1 MASAS
6 SSPPHDD
13 DPFDLGPR
21 TPSGLARG
29 ARVALLRNSP
39 ATREGEIGV
48 SRSALRTAYTP
59 SSPLHAVSYAAATEG
74 AQRAVHFDSSEPDP
88 QPGDGPVTIANAADK
103 LVVAQNEVYS
113 AKLAVF
119 RAFCS
124 SFDDTAKQFTSGPAL
139 QFAQKFSSSF
149 LQYWTDVL
157 AGTHTNLPTTKPS
170 YATVVGTRHPA
181 PAVAGTTADPV
192 TAAPQNQWQQQLSP
206 RRQGQRHPLPRPTD
220 DFRVFARLRPG
231 HAADISRSFAVRTH
245 IADKLGID
253 RSRIPEA
260 HPCKTGWAI
269 RAADLATRDLLTE
282 RQAEWASDI
291 SAEIVET
298 RQEWYKYAVQG
309 CPRRLNNIFGEAI
322 DDEKAIRD
330 EVVTQTGQTPVMVIT
345 AKEGSDQSPTR
356 TLIISFAK
364 EVKHYWRLF
373 DTTSY
378 ARRITKTRPPKQRQH
393 RDKRPFRV
401 FQANVGKNGPSHDCA
416 LALADAERYEVILLQ
431 EPWTQVRDSR
441 CLTKTHPAYDTYSPV
456 STWEDI
462 DTRPRVMTY
471 IRRGA
476 RLLADQQRPALS
488 RDILWLVVN
497 GVTLVNV
504 YREPDVDSALEVLFA
519 WLIPSQCIIAG
530 DFNARH
536 HTWQVGPSRGHGG
549 HIAEW
554 AAEND
559 LALLNPINTP
569 TNAHGNTIDLAFSNI
584 LLAEATVEDHLATS
598 SDHFT
603 LSISLPALKPAT
615 LPPGKILLASDEE
628 LKRFK
633 ELVLSGTTI
642 IPQATTT
649 AADLDQLADAIID
662 LIQSAAR
669 AAGRQ
674 SQCRPRKAPWW
685 NEECAASVAE
695 LRCVR
700 RAFPLGFNRDVQ
712 LARRDLRRVVRRAKR
727 AYWRDLI
734 DSVQS
739 DKDVFKITRWLKRPG
754 VFRPPPLQVGEAII
768 ETQIGKAEA
777 LRHATLERRTVDD
790 DISDPWAPAEDTI
803 PIPFSPKVPIE
814 EVQDALLRTGNTSP
828 GSDNITVRL
837 LRTAWP
843 ALRCHIQRLYQGC
856 LSLGYHPLR
865 FKEAEV
871 VMIEKPGK
879 RDLSKTRAWRPI
891 SLLSCLGKG
900 LERLIARRL
909 AWASIRYGILHPQ
922 QIGALPKRSAVDLVT
937 ALVHDIETALA
948 HGQVA
953 TLITMDVQGAFD
965 TVMRNRLILRLRQ
978 QGWPPHLVGWTGS
991 FMQDRSAAIR
1001 FQDVKTPASPL
1012 RCGLAQGS
1020 PVSPILFALYIA
1032 PIYRL
1037 GNSDGRFGYADDTA
1051 MLRTGRTLEETT
1063 ALASQDMEELLAWG
1077 AANGVTF
1084 DPDKTEVMHFSRKK
1098 IPSRPS
1104 VFQGGTEII
1113 PGDAM
1118 RWLGLWLDR
1127 KLSFKFH
1134 VDEWSAKARRVANL
1148 LKGIANTK
1156 HGPLPRAVRRAV
1168 KACVE
1173 PTLFYGAEAWYP
1185 RQVAPSVANPN
1196 RLVSTQVKHLVLRLD
1211 KVLRHALRAALP
1223 VWKTTPIP
1231 AMHREAGTPPAT
1243 IALAA
1248 QQIRFSARLK
1258 SLDGRHPL
1266 VKRASRKPPRAW
1278 YTRNP
1283 SSTRRVKP
1291 TFQSRLQRTDQLLPK
1306 CHRPTLLP
1314 RHYSDTETSPLQTA
1328 NKAKTAGDF
1337 LEWLG
1342 TAAAATLIVYSDGS
1356 QLPNGAVGFGF
1367 AIHRNKQSLVQGSGR
1382 LGPSEVFDAEAIGAL
1397 EGLRAALRLG
1407 DTTSEVVVCT
1417 DNLAV
1422 ASCLRG
1428 NPADSSQDKF
1438 TKFQELA
1445 TSHGNVQVRW
1455 IPGHTNIPG
1464 NEEADGLAKAGCL
1477 QPEPPEAMP
1486 SLAHL
1491 RRLARQQ
1498 SRDAFKAWWS
1508 TEAPESYKTLDLEA
1522 TTSCPPEL
1530 ALPRATLHSLLAAR
1544 SRHGDFADYHERFN
1558 HDDARLDCSCG
1569 RRKTPEHPFYCRKVP
1584 PRLRMRLAPS
1594 PAEAIHHAVGK
1605 GFKAFV
1611 EMTSESSFFQR
1622 ICPRH

>member
-1 MASAS
+1 MMDTGRGASLSAVPGRSGANSRRAPSVAAALENRTRGDDGVAAGRRNVDEKPMPGIYLDWPSSMQVHRNPPNLRSAQPAAAAAMASAS
-6 SSPPHDD
+6 SSPPRDD
-13 DPFDLGPR
+13 DRFNLGPR
-21 TPSGLARG
+21 TPSGLARE
-29 ARVALLRNSP
+29 ARAALLRHSP

-88 QPGDGPVTIANAADK
+88 QSGDGPVSIANAADK

-170 YATVVGTRHPA
+170 YATVVGAGRPA
-181 PAVAGTTADPV
+181 PAAAGTTADPV
-192 TAAPQNQWQQQLSP
+192 SAAPQNQWQQQLPP
-206 RRQGQRHPLPRPTD
+206 RRQGQRKPLPPPTD
-220 DFRVFARLRPG
+220 DNQPRVARGNAIHCLHRLTTSGSSPASAPARPPTYLEVSPSG
-231 HAADISRSFAVRTH
+231 PTSPTNSASTGAASRKP
-245 IADKLGID
+245 IL
-253 RSRIPEA
+253 
-260 HPCKTGWAI
+260 
-269 RAADLATRDLLTE
+269 
-282 RQAEWASDI
+282 AEWASDI
-291 SAEIVET
+291 SAEIVEK
-298 RQEWYKYAVQG
+298 RQEWYTYAVQG
-309 CPRRLNNIFGEAI
+309 CPRRFNNIFGEAI

-330 EVVTQTGQTPVMVIT
+330 EVATQTGQTPVMVTT
-345 AKEGSDQSPTR
+345 AKHDSDQSPTR
-356 TLIISFAK
+356 TLIISFTK

-378 ARRITKTRPPKQRQH
+378 ARRITKTRPPKQCDNCWDYHSRCSCGRQPRCKNCGRIGH
-393 RDKRPFRV
+393 ALDTCTATQQCANCRGPHAVDFSLCPARPRKVNGVVRSLNRPEKDRVCRMGLRLFQQHTAKPASSLPREVSSSPEPQSATASDTTSMSSRSTPTSSDAITPEPERENSAPQALKAPPTPLACEILAEPSSLGLHAHAVALFYVSPRNSGTWGSHLQPATSHFAKEAPPCLPRPVPMNRRPSQRQRDKRPFRV

-488 RDILWLVVN
+488 RDILWIVVN

-504 YREPDVDSALEVLFA
+504 YREPNVDTALEVLFA
-519 WLIPSQCIIAG
+519 WSIPSQCIIAG

-615 LPPGKILLASDEE
+615 LPPGKTLLASDEE
-628 LKRFK
+628 LKRFT
-633 ELVLSGTTI
+633 ELVVSGATI
-642 IPQATTT
+642 IPQAATT
-649 AADLDQLADAIID
+649 AADLDRLADAIID
-662 LIQSAAR
+662 LIQTAAR
-669 AAGRQ
+669 ATGRR
-674 SQCRPRKAPWW
+674 SQRRPRKAPWW

-734 DSVQS
+734 DGVQS
-739 DKDVFKITRWLKRPG
+739 DKDT
-754 VFRPPPLQVGEAII
+754 
-768 ETQIGKAEA
+768 
-777 LRHATLERRTVDD
+777 
-790 DISDPWAPAEDTI
+790 SAEDTI

-879 RDLSKTRAWRPI
+879 RDLSKTR
-891 SLLSCLGKG
+891 SCLEAHITALMPWQRTGKAYRSPLG
-900 LERLIARRL
+900 LGLDT
-909 AWASIRYGILHPQ
+909 
-922 QIGALPKRSAVDLVT
+922 RSAVDLVA

-948 HGQVA
+948 NGQVA
-953 TLITMDVQGAFD
+953 TLVTMDVQGAFD

-978 QGWPPHLVGWTGS
+978 QGWPPHLVRWAGS

-1001 FQDVKTPASPL
+1001 FQDVTTPASPL

-1063 ALASQDMEELLAWG
+1063 ALASRDMEELLAWG

-1098 IPSRPS
+1098 SPSRPS
-1104 VFQGGTEII
+1104 VFQGGTEIESTATA
-1113 PGDAM
+1113 PDEADLLTGRSDTSCRRASA
-1118 RWLGLWLDR
+1118 LHPAEALHSGCEAQPLR
-1127 KLSFKFH
+1127 KS
-1134 VDEWSAKARRVANL
+1134 
-1148 LKGIANTK
+1148 
-1156 HGPLPRAVRRAV
+1156 LPR
-1168 KACVE
+1168 
-1173 PTLFYGAEAWYP
+1173 
-1185 RQVAPSVANPN
+1185 
-1196 RLVSTQVKHLVLRLD
+1196 
-1211 KVLRHALRAALP
+1211 
-1223 VWKTTPIP
+1223 PIKK
-1231 AMHREAGTPPAT
+1231 MG
-1243 IALAA
+1243 
-1248 QQIRFSARLK
+1248 
-1258 SLDGRHPL
+1258 D
-1266 VKRASRKPPRAW
+1266 
-1278 YTRNP
+1278 
-1283 SSTRRVKP
+1283 
-1291 TFQSRLQRTDQLLPK
+1291 D
-1306 CHRPTLLP
+1306 
-1314 RHYSDTETSPLQTA
+1314 SD
-1328 NKAKTAGDF
+1328 
-1337 LEWLG
+1337 
-1342 TAAAATLIVYSDGS
+1342 
-1356 QLPNGAVGFGF
+1356 
-1367 AIHRNKQSLVQGSGR
+1367 
-1382 LGPSEVFDAEAIGAL
+1382 
-1397 EGLRAALRLG
+1397 
-1407 DTTSEVVVCT
+1407 
-1417 DNLAV
+1417 
-1422 ASCLRG
+1422 
-1428 NPADSSQDKF
+1428 
-1438 TKFQELA
+1438 A
-1445 TSHGNVQVRW
+1445 TSH
-1455 IPGHTNIPG
+1455 
-1464 NEEADGLAKAGCL
+1464 
-1477 QPEPPEAMP
+1477 
-1486 SLAHL
+1486 
-1491 RRLARQQ
+1491 
-1498 SRDAFKAWWS
+1498 
-1508 TEAPESYKTLDLEA
+1508 
-1522 TTSCPPEL
+1522 
-1530 ALPRATLHSLLAAR
+1530 ATLHP
-1544 SRHGDFADYHERFN
+1544 ADGCEAPTKER
-1558 HDDARLDCSCG
+1558 LE
-1569 RRKTPEHPFYCRKVP
+1569 P
-1584 PRLRMRLAPS
+1584 MR
-1594 PAEAIHHAVGK
+1594 
-1605 GFKAFV
+1605 
-1611 EMTSESSFFQR
+1611 
-1622 ICPRH
+1622 C

>member
-1 MASAS
+1 MTRR
-6 SSPPHDD
+6 
-13 DPFDLGPR
+13 PR
-21 TPSGLARG
+21 
-29 ARVALLRNSP
+29 
-39 ATREGEIGV
+39 
-48 SRSALRTAYTP
+48 
-59 SSPLHAVSYAAATEG
+59 
-74 AQRAVHFDSSEPDP
+74 Q
-88 QPGDGPVTIANAADK
+88 
-103 LVVAQNEVYS
+103 
-113 AKLAVF
+113 
-119 RAFCS
+119 
-124 SFDDTAKQFTSGPAL
+124 
-139 QFAQKFSSSF
+139 
-149 LQYWTDVL
+149 
-157 AGTHTNLPTTKPS
+157 
-170 YATVVGTRHPA
+170 
-181 PAVAGTTADPV
+181 
-192 TAAPQNQWQQQLSP
+192 
-206 RRQGQRHPLPRPTD
+206 
-220 DFRVFARLRPG
+220 
-231 HAADISRSFAVRTH
+231 
-245 IADKLGID
+245 
-253 RSRIPEA
+253 
-260 HPCKTGWAI
+260 
-269 RAADLATRDLLTE
+269 
-282 RQAEWASDI
+282 
-291 SAEIVET
+291 
-298 RQEWYKYAVQG
+298 
-309 CPRRLNNIFGEAI
+309 
-322 DDEKAIRD
+322 
-330 EVVTQTGQTPVMVIT
+330 
-345 AKEGSDQSPTR
+345 
-356 TLIISFAK
+356 
-364 EVKHYWRLF
+364 
-373 DTTSY
+373 
-378 ARRITKTRPPKQRQH
+378 QH

-401 FQANVGKNGPSHDCA
+401 FQANVGKDGPSHDCA
-416 LALADAERYEVILLQ
+416 LALADAERYEVIPLQ

-504 YREPDVDSALEVLFA
+504 YREPHVDTALEVLFA
-519 WLIPSQCIIAG
+519 RPMPSQCIIAG

-549 HIAEW
+549 RIAEW
-554 AAEND
+554 AAQND

-584 LLAEATVEDHLATS
+584 SLAEATVEDHLATS

-603 LSISLPALKPAT
+603 LSISLPALRPAA

-628 LKRFK
+628 LKRFT
-633 ELVLSGTTI
+633 ELVISGATI

-649 AADLDQLADAIID
+649 A
-662 LIQSAAR
+662 
-669 AAGRQ
+669 
-674 SQCRPRKAPWW
+674 APWW

-695 LRCVR
+695 LRCIR
-700 RAFPLGFNRDVQ
+700 RGILLGFNREVQ

-727 AYWRDLI
+727 AYWRD
-734 DSVQS
+734 
-739 DKDVFKITRWLKRPG
+739 KDVFKLTRWLKRG
-754 VFRPPPLQVGEAII
+754 VFRPPPLQVGETII
-768 ETQIGKAEA
+768 ETQIGKAEV
-777 LRHATLERRTVDD
+777 LRHATLERRTADD
-790 DISDPWAPAEDTI
+790 DISNPWTPAEDTI

-843 ALRCHIQRLYQGC
+843 ALRYHIQRLYQGC

-879 RDLSKTRAWRPI
+879 RDLSKTRTWRPI

-922 QIGALPKRSAVDLVT
+922 QIGALPKRSAVDLVA

-948 HGQVA
+948 NGQVA
-953 TLITMDVQGAFD
+953 TLVTMDVQGAFD

-978 QGWPPHLVGWTGS
+978 QGWPPHLVRWAGS

-1001 FQDVKTPASPL
+1001 FQDVTTPASPL

-1063 ALASQDMEELLAWG
+1063 ALASRDMEELLVWG

-1098 IPSRPS
+1098 SPSRPS
-1104 VFQGGTEII
+1104 VFQGGTEIV
-1113 PGDAM
+1113 PGN
-1118 RWLGLWLDR
+1118 
-1127 KLSFKFH
+1127 
-1134 VDEWSAKARRVANL
+1134 WSAKARRVANL

-1185 RQVAPSVANPN
+1185 GEVAPSLANPN
-1196 RLVSTQVKHLVLRLD
+1196 RIVSTQVKHLVLRLD
-1211 KVLRHALRAALP
+1211 KVLRHAVRAALP
-1223 VWKTTPIP
+1223 VWKTTQTP
-1231 AMHREAGTPPAT
+1231 AIHREAGTPPAS

-1266 VKRASRKPPRAW
+1266 VKRASRKPPRALH
-1278 YTRNP
+1278 TRNP

-1291 TFQSRLQRTDQLLPK
+1291 TFQSRLQRADQLLPK
-1306 CHRPTLLP
+1306 CHRPAPLP
-1314 RHYSDTETSPLQTA
+1314 RHYSDTEASPLQTA
-1328 NKAKTAGDF
+1328 NKAETAGDF

-1342 TAAAATLIVYSDGS
+1342 TSAAATLIVYSDGS
-1356 QLPNGAVGFGF
+1356 QFANGAVGFGF
-1367 AIHRNKQSLVQGSGR
+1367 AVHRDKQYLVQGSGR
-1382 LGPSEVFDAEAIGAL
+1382 LGPSEVFDAEAAGAL

-1407 DTTSEVVVCT
+1407 NTTSNVVVCT

-1477 QPEPPEAMP
+1477 QPEPPGAMP

-1491 RRLARQQ
+1491 RRRARQQ

-1508 TEAPESYKTLDLEA
+1508 TEAPQSYKPLNLEA
-1522 TTSCPPEL
+1522 TVSCPPEL

-1544 SRHGDFADYHERFN
+1544 SRQGDFADYHERFN

-1569 RRKTPEHPFYCRKVP
+1569 RRKAPEHPFYCRKIS
-1584 PRLRMRLAPS
+1584 PRLRMRQTPS
-1594 PAEAIHHAVGK
+1594 PAKVIHHAVAK
-1605 GFKAFV
+1605 CFKAFV

-1622 ICPRH
+1622 ICPRRRRALRSAEALHSSCEAELEGKSLPRPIASDEHRQRRIVACNSTSRGRCEAPTKELLELMRC

>member
-74 AQRAVHFDSSEPDP
+74 AQRAVHFDSSEPDQ

-149 LQYWTDVL
+149 LQYWTNVL

-170 YATVVGTRHPA
+170 CATVVGTRRPA
-181 PAVAGTTADPV
+181 PAAAGTTADPV
-192 TAAPQNQWQQQLSP
+192 TAAPQNQWQQQLPP
-206 RRQGQRHPLPRPTD
+206 RRQGQRHPLPPPTD

-282 RQAEWASDI
+282 RQTEWASDI

-373 DTTSY
+373 DTISY

-441 CLTKTHPAYDTYSPV
+441 CFTKTHPAYDTYSPV

-628 LKRFK
+628 LKH
-633 ELVLSGTTI
+633 
-642 IPQATTT
+642 
-649 AADLDQLADAIID
+649 LDQLADAIID

-700 RAFPLGFNRDVQ
+700 RAFPLGFNRHVQ

-754 VFRPPPLQVGEAII
+754 VFRPPPLQVGETII

-777 LRHATLERRTVDD
+777 LRHATLERRTADD
-790 DISDPWAPAEDTI
+790 DIPDPWAPAEDTI

-828 GSDNITVRL
+828 GSDNIT
-837 LRTAWP
+837 
-843 ALRCHIQRLYQGC
+843 GC

-879 RDLSKTRAWRPI
+879 RDLSKARAWRPI

-922 QIGALPKRSAVDLVT
+922 QVGALPKRSAVDLVA

-948 HGQVA
+948 NSQVA
-953 TLITMDVQGAFD
+953 TLVTMDVQGAFD

-978 QGWPPHLVGWTGS
+978 QGWPTHLVRWAGS

-1063 ALASQDMEELLAWG
+1063 ALASRDMEELLAWG

-1134 VDEWSAKARRVANL
+1134 VDEWSAKARRVANV

-1185 RQVAPSVANPN
+1185 GETAPSVANPN
-1196 RLVSTQVKHLVLRLD
+1196 RLVSTQIKHLVLRLD
-1211 KVLRHALRAALP
+1211 KVLRHAVRAALP

-1231 AMHREAGTPPAT
+1231 AMYREAGTPPAH

-1266 VKRASRKPPRAW
+1266 VKRASRKPPRA
-1278 YTRNP
+1278 RQNP

-1291 TFQSRLQRTDQLLPK
+1291 TFQTRLQRTDQLLPK
-1306 CHRPTLLP
+1306 CHRPALLP
-1314 RHYSDTETSPLQTA
+1314 RHYSDKEASPLQAA
-1328 NKAKTAGDF
+1328 NKAETAGDF

-1342 TAAAATLIVYSDGS
+1342 TTAAATLIVYSDGS

-1367 AIHRNKQSLVQGSGR
+1367 AVHRDKQSLVQGSGR
-1382 LGPSEVFDAEAIGAL
+1382 LGPSEVFDAEVTGAL

-1407 DTTSEVVVCT
+1407 DTRSEVVVCT

-1455 IPGHTNIPG
+1455 IPGHANIPG

-1498 SRDAFKAWWS
+1498 PRDAFKAWWS
-1508 TEAPESYKTLDLEA
+1508 TEAPESYKTLNLEA

-1569 RRKTPEHPFYCRKVP
+1569 RRKAPEHPFYCRKVP
-1584 PRLRMRLAPS
+1584 PRLRMRLIPS